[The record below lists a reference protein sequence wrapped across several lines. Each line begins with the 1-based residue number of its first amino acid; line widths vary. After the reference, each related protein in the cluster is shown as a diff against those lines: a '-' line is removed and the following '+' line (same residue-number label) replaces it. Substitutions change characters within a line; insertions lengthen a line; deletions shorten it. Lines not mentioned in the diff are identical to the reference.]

1 MDRNSFFLLLS
12 RTLLFKIFQ
21 FEHCLTFF
29 IVRYCRPN
37 GCTSPTKC
45 AVLQSVSGKIKYSE
59 RVYDAC
65 MEAFDC
71 LPLAALMNQQ
81 FLCVH
86 GGLSPEIH
94 NLDDIR
100 RVSIWGELSRRQ
112 NKGKSFHIITYSFAV
127 VRFQLDRFKEP
138 PAFGPMCDLLWSD
151 PLEDFGS
158 EKNAEHFSH
167 NSVRGCSYFYR
178 YVHRPLR
185 VTRPTHSWIT
195 QKPFLRFSA
204 HPNFYRNRERTVI
217 SWIVQFLHRIRYP
230 ETVSFSRFIV
240 TFSRA
245 PQDLLSNKNKKF
257 TIVFPKYRRHSVLRS
272 IKQTEI
278 ASTRNFRSI
287 NFL

>member
-1 MDRNSFFLLLS
+1 
-12 RTLLFKIFQ
+12 
-21 FEHCLTFF
+21 
-29 IVRYCRPN
+29 
-37 GCTSPTKC
+37 
-45 AVLQSVSGKIKYSE
+45 
-59 RVYDAC
+59 

-100 RVSIWGELSRRQ
+100 RVCIRGGEWLSRRQ
-112 NKGKSFHIITYSFAV
+112 DNGRSFRIVAYSFTV

-178 YVHRPLR
+178 YVHQPLR
-185 VTRPTHSWIT
+185 VTRPTYS
-195 QKPFLRFSA
+195 
-204 HPNFYRNRERTVI
+204 
-217 SWIVQFLHRIRYP
+217 
-230 ETVSFSRFIV
+230 
-240 TFSRA
+240 
-245 PQDLLSNKNKKF
+245 
-257 TIVFPKYRRHSVLRS
+257 
-272 IKQTEI
+272 
-278 ASTRNFRSI
+278 
-287 NFL
+287 